1 MSGESNGRGGGAI
14 LAGGTTTGAVA
25 VAQQAGVLP
34 RTGASVEILAAISII
49 CGLVVFAS
57 QLYTAHKKRSS

>member
-25 VAQQAGVLP
+25 VAQQVGVLP
-34 RTGASVEILAAISII
+34 RTGASVAILATLSLA
-49 CGLVVFAS
+49 CGLIVFAS
-57 QLYTAHKKRSS
+57 QLYTAYKKRA